1 MFVNPRGDRRTL
13 KRRTSHRPRRR
24 KGLHRMLENL
34 LFSAG
39 SIAVGF
45 VLLNQGAK
53 FITDNATRISGR
65 IGRSRFVFGA
75 LFVSTL
81 SALPEL
87 LVSGIAA
94 EEGSPDIALG
104 NALASTVV
112 TIAFVIGVS
121 ALVRPIKTSRE
132 IVLRDAV
139 FLAIV
144 SLVAATLLLDGNL
157 TQYEGVALIALFV
170 PYILNLAISQR
181 TGPADEIE
189 ERVEDMT
196 IGLQFT
202 GWIFGRKVEVRA
214 GLSWLIFGVLWSVMG
229 AQFLVQG
236 AINLSTVVG
245 MSPWFVGITL
255 VALGTSLP
263 DIAAAYHATR
273 RGYTDLVLGEGIG
286 AAVVATA
293 GLFPAAGGD
302 ALPATGRAEFHFLD
316 ESPLF
321 VPTVL
326 GPAAARRGGLS
337 GPTSGGGSRLHARW
351 RRGWSAGH
359 RGRGHRHRMRSG
371 VLHHPELFFHVGAL
385 VDPRDRRPR
394 DPVEEALPRVA
405 LRGGTNEAVDQDK
418 EWEDFRD
425 ISDHRMHDVEVP
437 VDRDDPEREDFLA
450 DGAGENRLEQDR
462 VDEPDRP
469 PEEQNEPPGPCEERE
484 GDGEEQSDDDDH
496 DGVEQEGDEPTD
508 PMLLQS
514 RIVTDQIECRRHV

>member
-1 MFVNPRGDRRTL
+1 
-13 KRRTSHRPRRR
+13 
-24 KGLHRMLENL
+24 MLENL

-94 EEGSPDIALG
+94 GEGSPDIALG

-121 ALVRPIKTSRE
+121 ALVRPIKTSKE

-181 TGPADEIE
+181 TGPTEEIE

-196 IGLQFT
+196 IGLEFT

-214 GLSWLIFGVLWSVMG
+214 GLSWLVFGVLWSVMG

-236 AINLSTVVG
+236 AISLSTAVG
-245 MSPWFVGITL
+245 ISPWFVGITL

-263 DIAAAYHATR
+263 AIAAAYHATR
-273 RGYTDLVLGEGIG
+273 RGYTDLDLGAGIG
-286 AAVVATA
+286 ASVGTTRLRLGMVGILRPLTHPVAAMISVVPSMVVTTCHI
-293 GLFPAAGGD
+293 L
-302 ALPATGRAEFHFLD
+302 AL
-316 ESPLF
+316 
-321 VPTVL
+321 
-326 GPAAARRGGLS
+326 
-337 GPTSGGGSRLHARW
+337 
-351 RRGWSAGH
+351 
-359 RGRGHRHRMRSG
+359 
-371 VLHHPELFFHVGAL
+371 HP
-385 VDPRDRRPR
+385 
-394 DPVEEALPRVA
+394 
-405 LRGGTNEAVDQDK
+405 
-418 EWEDFRD
+418 
-425 ISDHRMHDVEVP
+425 
-437 VDRDDPEREDFLA
+437 
-450 DGAGENRLEQDR
+450 
-462 VDEPDRP
+462 
-469 PEEQNEPPGPCEERE
+469 
-484 GDGEEQSDDDDH
+484 
-496 DGVEQEGDEPTD
+496 
-508 PMLLQS
+508 
-514 RIVTDQIECRRHV
+514 